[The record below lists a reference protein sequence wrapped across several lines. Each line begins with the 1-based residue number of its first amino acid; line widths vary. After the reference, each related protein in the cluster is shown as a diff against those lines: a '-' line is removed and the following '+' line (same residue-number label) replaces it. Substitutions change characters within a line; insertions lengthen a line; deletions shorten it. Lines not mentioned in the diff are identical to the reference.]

1 MALITNDTEHVTALE
16 ALVKKLKLCQEGNE
30 ATAFVELGDG
40 VAHPCAKHTYAV
52 AAFLETGRKVN
63 GRWLGDIGKAIAD
76 QANKAAAAAA
86 KAISDAKAR
95 VKAAVNAR
103 LIADA
108 KAARDKAAADK
119 AARDK
124 AVAAAAALARKAAA
138 DAKAIAEQAR
148 VAAVALAA
156 KVAKAAKDQAIAK
169 AAAAA
174 VAAAAKAAADK
185 VRADNEARKAAAAA
199 LALKIKNNLAAAKAT
214 ADKVRAA
221 VVKAAQDAAAKAANV
236 KAARELAEKK
246 ARELAE
252 MAAAAAKA
260 VAEAHDAAARKAAAA
275 AKLKADEMEAKAAKE
290 KAEAEAAQR
299 QEEEAARAFAEKLAA
314 EKQAAEEAER
324 RYKAEEE
331 TALAKDKAA
340 EAAEAKAEAE
350 AAAAEEKAAAEAAA
364 AEKKAAE
371 QAAADK
377 TAAAAAAAE
386 AAEAERVKLEKEAAV
401 SAVAAEA
408 AKEAAATDKAAE
420 KVAEKV
426 AAEKAEADANKPLQ
440 QCGDDAAFVNKES
453 LSSYTAKEH
462 PVTVSTGGSVL
473 VSSSAAHGAT
483 TFACVGMA
491 KGAWGVAQAKEI
503 ECDAVTAAAAT
514 RANMWTPNGDKTL
527 CYFACTACTTDAPAT
542 PTTTAEPEV
551 DDGKPVLFNSSST
564 TVDNKA
570 VMGDVRDMRRRM
582 GEAAEKAENAKTSC
596 MGKASV
602 AFTATADAATAM
614 QTKTNKDAAE
624 TFADSVEEAAK
635 NYDAAV
641 TAGLATLDDI
651 EKALE
656 KATEAFNAA
665 DAKATQAVAAQGLA
679 KEALANAEVTAAGD
693 QADSNALSLQAYD
706 ATTLAAKKA
715 KVKSLLA
722 TETALAQALGTINKG
737 CAADKAILEN
747 EVGSVEKMQGM
758 MGKLK
763 VAGADAATTAKP
775 EVTPAK
781 A

>member
-1 MALITNDTEHVTALE
+1 M
-16 ALVKKLKLCQEGNE
+16 
-30 ATAFVELGDG
+30 
-40 VAHPCAKHTYAV
+40 
-52 AAFLETGRKVN
+52 
-63 GRWLGDIGKAIAD
+63 
-76 QANKAAAAAA
+76 A
-86 KAISDAKAR
+86 KA
-95 VKAAVNAR
+95 
-103 LIADA
+103 
-108 KAARDKAAADK
+108 
-119 AARDK
+119 
-124 AVAAAAALARKAAA
+124 
-138 DAKAIAEQAR
+138 
-148 VAAVALAA
+148 
-156 KVAKAAKDQAIAK
+156 
-169 AAAAA
+169 
-174 VAAAAKAAADK
+174 
-185 VRADNEARKAAAAA
+185 
-199 LALKIKNNLAAAKAT
+199 
-214 ADKVRAA
+214 
-221 VVKAAQDAAAKAANV
+221 
-236 KAARELAEKK
+236 
-246 ARELAE
+246 
-252 MAAAAAKA
+252 
-260 VAEAHDAAARKAAAA
+260 
-275 AKLKADEMEAKAAKE
+275 
-290 KAEAEAAQR
+290 
-299 QEEEAARAFAEKLAA
+299 
-314 EKQAAEEAER
+314 
-324 RYKAEEE
+324 
-331 TALAKDKAA
+331 KAA

-350 AAAAEEKAAAEAAA
+350 AAAAEEKAAAEAAE

-371 QAAADK
+371 QVAADK
-377 TAAAAAAAE
+377 ATAAAAAAE
-386 AAEAERVKLEKEAAV
+386 AAEAERVLLEKEAA
-401 SAVAAEA
+401 SAAAAAEA
-408 AKEAAATDKAAE
+408 AKEAAAADKAADKAAE
-420 KVAEKV
+420 KA

-440 QCGDDAAFVNKES
+440 QCADDVAFVNKES
-453 LSSYTAKEH
+453 FSSYTAKEH

-473 VSSSAAHGAT
+473 VSSNAAYGAT

-514 RANMWTPNGDKTL
+514 RANMWSPNGDKTL
-527 CYFACTACTTDAPAT
+527 CYFACTACTTDVPAT

-596 MGKASV
+596 MGKAGV

-651 EKALE
+651 EKTLE

-665 DAKATQAVAAQGLA
+665 DAKATQAIAAQGLA

-693 QADSNALSLQAYD
+693 QKDSNALSLQAYD
-706 ATTLAAKKA
+706 ATTLAARKA

-737 CAADKAILEN
+737 CTADKAILEK
-747 EVGSVEKMQGM
+747 EVTSVEKMQGM